1 MRAARAIIR
10 QHRYAL
16 FSRYHVILAVTKR
29 EFSFLLYRIRQN
41 DDHLLDLH
49 GLTVAEA
56 VELVKEGVNQW
67 WSRSTMRA
75 GRTKIKPL
83 SIVTGIGK
91 HSDHGQSRLYPAVLG
106 LLTREGWK
114 VDTMSRGSLLVTGP
128 VSGNKRR

>member
-1 MRAARAIIR
+1 MPTRPNYNNGSHFHIR
-10 QHRYAL
+10 CSFKHSSL
-16 FSRYHVILAVTKR
+16 SRLN
-29 EFSFLLYRIRQN
+29 QN

-49 GLTVAEA
+49 GLTIAEA
-56 VELVKEGVNQW
+56 VELVREGVNQW

-83 SIVTGIGK
+83 TIVTGLGR

-114 VDTMSRGSLLVTGP
+114 VDAFSRGSLLVTGLAN
-128 VSGNKRR
+128 GDKRKG